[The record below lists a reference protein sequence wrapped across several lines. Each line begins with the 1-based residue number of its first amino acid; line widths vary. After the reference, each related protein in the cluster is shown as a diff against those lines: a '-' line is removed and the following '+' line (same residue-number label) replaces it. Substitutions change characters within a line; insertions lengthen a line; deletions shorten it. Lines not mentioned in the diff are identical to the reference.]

1 MTSEQSTRNRLHEQ
15 LAEQAELEAVQLG
28 EQETVRELISKAFK
42 NWQIDIRR
50 SSRNIYKLQDMY
62 RTTGYAEC
70 WECKM
75 NATVKY
81 LADIKK

>member
-42 NWQIDIRR
+42 N
-50 SSRNIYKLQDMY
+50 
-62 RTTGYAEC
+62 
-70 WECKM
+70 
-75 NATVKY
+75 
-81 LADIKK
+81 